1 MTSENSE
8 FLRMRG
14 PSTGRRAR
22 RTPPLQL
29 PQPRVAAIAVR
40 DPSLTARDRLMQPR
54 CQQLQNKGKTGAMA
68 KINNRRRGC
77 RGKNNSQEQRHAFSS
92 FHPYPPR
99 RLAYTRPTKIAILFF
114 FDEEKLLESPTTS
127 STIDQS
133 VINAIHDL

>member
-54 CQQLQNKGKTGAMA
+54 CQQLQNKGKTAAMA
-68 KINNRRRGC
+68 KSTTAAAAAEAKTTV
-77 RGKNNSQEQRHAFSS
+77 KNSDTPPHLSS
-92 FHPYPPR
+92 VPSSATGLHPPDQ
-99 RLAYTRPTKIAILFF
+99 ICNFIF
-114 FDEEKLLESPTTS
+114 FDEE
-127 STIDQS
+127 
-133 VINAIHDL
+133 